1 MSVYMTHNLSDRTTS
16 YIVFTDH
23 HQSRL
28 EHVKRRL
35 TDSFGAAKPADTQDP
50 FMLHCLIIH
59 EMFLDAK
66 SVITPLRGNLY
77 NQLDLVDAYSTKPAQ
92 KRDRNELEKVTI
104 QLHVVSQ
111 DIDSMT
117 ASAEM
122 TAMVIRR
129 MQGAHD
135 RFRELVAPNG
145 AVNASTKIFDAL
157 RYLLE
162 SADSQ
167 KRWLTSY
174 KARKDIALN
183 LVSCLAI
190 KPQTR

>member
-1 MSVYMTHNLSDRTTS
+1 MSVYMTHNLSDSTTS

-28 EHVKRRL
+28 GHVKRRL
-35 TDSFGAAKPADTQDP
+35 TDAFASAKPADTQDP
-50 FMLHCLIIH
+50 FMFHCLIIH

-122 TAMVIRR
+122 TAMIIRR

-190 KPQTR
+190 KVQTG